1 MESLDEIKARAEAA
15 VPGAKIDIIINP
27 GPSRQSSLLIDH
39 EHAAAVARFLRDD
52 SALRLDFCSNAT
64 GVDWPERTVKKTVKV
79 KKVIEGVEKDVDETT
94 EEKVPGYLEAVY
106 HLYSMTHKHGPVVI
120 RMRTAD
126 RAEGARLPSLT
137 PVWRSAEFQER
148 EIFDL
153 YGVRF
158 DGHPDLRRIL
168 MWDEFLDYPMRK
180 DYREPDDYEYEP
192 TPHDDVLERAK
203 GHYVPRPQLD
213 GAENIVAGG
222 DALNQ

>member
-15 VPGAKIDIIINP
+15 VPGAKIDIVVNP
-27 GPSRQSSLLIDH
+27 GPSQQSSLLIDN

-64 GVDWPERTVKKTVKV
+64 GVDWLDRTVKKTVKV
-79 KKVIEGVEKDVDETT
+79 KTVVDGVEKEVDQTS
-94 EEKVPGYLEAVY
+94 EEKIPGYLEAVY
-106 HLYSMTHKHGPVVI
+106 HLYSMTRKHGPVII

-137 PVWRSAEFQER
+137 PIWRSAEFQER

-153 YGVRF
+153 YGVHF

-192 TPHDDVLERAK
+192 TPHDEVLERAK
-203 GHYVPRPQLD
+203 RHYASRPQLD
-213 GAENIVAGG
+213 GAENITV
-222 DALNQ
+222 QR